1 MAAATY
7 LCQDGLSAFP
17 ISIDGTFQAGGSYIA
32 HGPGMFP
39 GGGQFSGGAVGDN
52 PTLQSLVV
60 DNAATFKGATTAQA
74 SLRVQ
79 GVLAAPATFTVQPHL
94 VAAGP
99 AITVSDAAG
108 IVLDGTGL
116 TGSTVVTAKSGITVP
131 GATVS
136 IAGVGG
142 NNAVLFVQPSSAAAG
157 AALQVDVTGV
167 KLSSLGGTDAAG
179 VSVNKMHVTGAA
191 LGTVAL
197 NIDVGD
203 VNLTAG
209 NLNVSGG
216 GLTVPNGVTT
226 LHGAAISNLQL
237 TGVSANPGANGIV
250 SLGGV
255 TTAGGAFT
263 AADGFISGWINN
275 QQIKIPYA
283 NGP

>member
-60 DNAATFKGATTAQA
+60 DNAATFNGVTTATS
-74 SLRVQ
+74 SLAVRGQ
-79 GVLAAPATFTVQPHL
+79 PLLTATLTAQPHAI
-94 VAAGP
+94 AAGP
-99 AITVSDAAG
+99 ALTVAAAG
-108 IVLDGTGL
+108 ITLDGTGL
-116 TGSTVVTAKSGITVP
+116 TATSVLMPTGFTVQ
-131 GATVS
+131 GAQANIHGTG
-136 IAGVGG
+136 AA
-142 NNAVLFVQPSSAAAG
+142 NASLLVQPTAAAAG
-157 AALQVDVTGV
+157 PALQVDGTGV

-216 GLTVPNGVTT
+216 GLTVPNGETT

-237 TGVSANPGANGIV
+237 TGVSANPGANGVV